1 MSKFEDMN
9 LKKEL
14 LDALKKMNF
23 IEPTDIQEM
32 TIPVV
37 LQGKSVL
44 VKSKTGSGKTGAY
57 LIPLINST
65 EKKRS
70 VQNLILL
77 PTRELAIQV
86 YDVFKKMASTS
97 GLKGALV
104 YGGASINRQADELKM
119 KPPFVIGTPGRIKD
133 MVGRGFLNL
142 SGVKNV
148 VLDEADQMLD
158 MGFYDDVSEI
168 INMTDRDRRMMLFS
182 ATMTPDVKDL
192 ASRFME
198 GSENVNASEDEV
210 PLHIKHDYVVS
221 EHQNKVEFLVRYI
234 EDYNP
239 EKAIIFSNTKS
250 GASFIS
256 DRLRKMGYRSVQI
269 HGDLTQRQ
277 REDSIRRFRGG
288 ERFLVATDVAARGMD
303 IPAVTHI
310 INYDLPREDKTY
322 IHRVGRTARFG
333 KAGTAISIILPDE
346 KYILNRIRKTA
357 GVNIDK
363 LPMEGQAQ
371 ERRIEGG
378 SRSGR
383 GPRTYARRPDYR
395 SRGNKNARGSKN
407 RRRY

>member
-9 LKKEL
+9 LKSEL
-14 LDALKKMNF
+14 LDSLKRMNF
-23 IEPTDIQEM
+23 IETTDIQEM

-37 LQGKSVL
+37 LQGNSVL

-57 LIPLINST
+57 LIPLINMT
-65 EKKRS
+65 EKKKK

-86 YDVFKKMASTS
+86 FDVFRKMSAKS

-104 YGGASINRQADELKM
+104 YGGASINRQAEDLRM
-119 KPPFVIGTPGRIKD
+119 KPEFVVGTPGRIKD

-168 INMTDRDRRMMLFS
+168 ITMTDDERKMLLFS
-182 ATMTPDVKDL
+182 ATMTPDVKNL
-192 ASRFME
+192 ASKFME
-198 GSENVNASEDEV
+198 GAETINASEDEV
-210 PLHIKHDYVVS
+210 PLDIKHDYVVS
-221 EHQNKVEFLVRYI
+221 EHREKVDFLVRYI

-250 GASFIS
+250 GASFVS

-277 REDSIRRFRGG
+277 REDSIRKFRGG

-303 IPAVTHI
+303 IPSITHI

-322 IHRVGRTARFG
+322 IHRFGRTARFG
-333 KAGTAISIILPDE
+333 KAGTAMSIILPDE

-357 GVNIDK
+357 GVNIEK

-371 ERRIEGG
+371 ERRSEE
-378 SRSGR
+378 R
-383 GPRTYARRPDYR
+383 GNPRRRERPYARRPEYTSRNRKGKTGYR
-395 SRGNKNARGSKN
+395 RS
-407 RRRY
+407 

>member
-14 LDALKKMNF
+14 LDALKRMNF

-32 TIPVV
+32 TIPAV

-57 LIPLINST
+57 LIPLINGT
-65 EKKRS
+65 EKKKAI
-70 VQNLILL
+70 QDLILL
-77 PTRELAIQV
+77 PTRELAMQV
-86 YDVFKKMASTS
+86 YDVFKKMASNA

-104 YGGASINRQADELKM
+104 YGGASINRQAEDLRM
-119 KPPFVIGTPGRIKD
+119 KPAFVIGTPGRIKD

-168 INMTDRDRRMMLFS
+168 IEMTNPDRRMLLFS

-198 GSENVNASEDEV
+198 GSESINASEDEV
-210 PLHIKHDYVVS
+210 PVDIKHDYVVS
-221 EHQNKVEFLVRYI
+221 EHQNKVDFLVRYI

-277 REDSIRRFRGG
+277 REDSIRRFRAG

-303 IPAVTHI
+303 IPSITHI

-333 KAGTAISIILPDE
+333 KAGTAMSIILPDE

-357 GVNIDK
+357 GVNIEK

-371 ERRIEGG
+371 ERRKDEGG
-378 SRSGR
+378 RSFR
-383 GPRTYARRPDYR
+383 SPKTYARRPEYKPR
-395 SRGNKNARGSKN
+395 ERKSSRGGRKRDK
-407 RRRY
+407 Y